1 MARSLWISVA
11 VVGLLSAGPG
21 LATAHDSEAASEVT
35 IRYSVENERFQG
47 RVKSDKPSC
56 ERRRTVVVFRK
67 TPGQQN
73 PEVGMDR
80 TNENGFWKVEA
91 NNPSGEFYARVLRRV
106 RTPEGHEHVCLADRS
121 ELIELEPGTP
131 GPGKTGR

>member
-1 MARSLWISVA
+1 MPRSLWISAA

-21 LATAHDSEAASEVT
+21 LATAHESEAASEVT
-35 IRYSVENERFQG
+35 IRYSVENDRFQG

-73 PEVGMDR
+73 PEVGTDR
-80 TNENGFWKVEA
+80 TNENGLWRVEA
-91 NNPSGEFYARVLRRV
+91 NNPNGEFYARVLRRA
-106 RTPEGHEHVCLADRS
+106 RTSEGHSHVCLADRS

-131 GPGKTGR
+131 GPGKAGR